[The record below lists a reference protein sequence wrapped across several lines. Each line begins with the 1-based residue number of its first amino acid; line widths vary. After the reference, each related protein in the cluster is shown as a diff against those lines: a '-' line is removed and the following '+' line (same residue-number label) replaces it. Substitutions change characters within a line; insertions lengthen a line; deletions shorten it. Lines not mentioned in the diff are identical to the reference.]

1 MWYCYLFSW
10 LSWDWLPGTN
20 GALPLLHPLCLHLYF
35 MQTQSGV
42 CDIGPPFFWTLLC
55 NFPTLDFHLVHLICR
70 GSKPRMDVAP
80 SVPAKRKFV
89 WTNLFG
95 WTIVAL
101 DYTILCAH
109 LGDAMQA
116 SLYFGMELES
126 SVCLLFGHFCHGLA
140 VMLIYM
146 DFQFHVQFHKFG
158 LSHPGSDYSGCC
170 DDMQCL
176 KWKIFRIGL

>member
-1 MWYCYLFSW
+1 MILLFSFVGYHEIDC
-10 LSWDWLPGTN
+10 LERTEHFLYCILYAFISILCRPN
-20 GALPLLHPLCLHLYF
+20 LLFVTLVL
-35 MQTQSGV
+35 
-42 CDIGPPFFWTLLC
+42 PFFELC
-55 NFPTLDFHLVHLICR
+55 SAISSLWASIWSNLSTVDQNRERMMCFLFLPKKICLNKLVWLNDRCPWLCQLIC
-70 GSKPRMDVAP
+70 P
-80 SVPAKRKFV
+80 SWWRSASFS
-89 WTNLFG
+89 
-95 WTIVAL
+95 
-101 DYTILCAH
+101 ILW
-109 LGDAMQA
+109 
-116 SLYFGMELES
+116 MELES